1 MVRLNILFILFLFLI
16 PNSKG
21 TPSPREKNYEQYL
34 LHDLVVELIL
44 DKYQI
49 DILNRNNIEGYIF
62 KYEDECRLKIILQT
76 NKLLKKIYKI
86 DICEKKVY

>member
-1 MVRLNILFILFLFLI
+1 MIKLVILLIFFLFFI
-16 PNSKG
+16 PDSKG
-21 TPSPREKNYEQYL
+21 TPSLKEKNYEQYL

-49 DILNRNNIEGYIF
+49 DIENRNKIKGYIF
-62 KYEDECRLKIILQT
+62 KYEDECILKIILKT

-86 DICEKKVY
+86 DICEEKVY